1 MEAPKISFPSLN
13 SPQRASSAGSTRA
26 KVALKPG
33 RSLMDWIRLGA
44 SGKDLTGV
52 GGVRRPVT
60 LEELAKHNNEN
71 DCWMSIRGRK
81 NPLLLYYCCE

>member
-13 SPQRASSAGSTRA
+13 SPQRASSSGSVRA

-33 RSLMDWIRLGA
+33 RSLMDWIKLGA

-52 GGVRRPVT
+52 GGSRRPVSW
-60 LEELAKHNNEN
+60 EELAKHNNEKN
-71 DCWMSIRGRK
+71 CWMAIRGTT
-81 NPLLLYYCCE
+81 LCYF